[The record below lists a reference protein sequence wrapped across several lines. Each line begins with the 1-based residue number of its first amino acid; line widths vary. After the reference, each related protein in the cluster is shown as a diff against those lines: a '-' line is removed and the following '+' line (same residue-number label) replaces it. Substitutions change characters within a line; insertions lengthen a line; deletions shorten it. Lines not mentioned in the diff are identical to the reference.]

1 MFWSGFILISLV
13 PVNSSVLQG
22 TELDQTVSGAGA
34 SAFTLFPPTNIRIWY
49 FSFSFQTQN
58 RTEKRRDVGWV
69 WRTESWR
76 SLPVPGWGEAHLSLM
91 GETTGRFR
99 FAKFFLFKKKF
110 RPTNT
115 SQDSVRMGRGS
126 VTFSNMVDMM
136 GISGEDGET
145 EDCDERAPLLCPG
158 SRFS

>member
-22 TELDQTVSGAGA
+22 TELDQTLCIWGWSW
-34 SAFTLFPPTNIRIWY
+34 SLFFIPSY
-49 FSFSFQTQN
+49 FMIIHLFHFRQKTG
-58 RTEKRRDVGWV
+58 RRREDEFEGGKAEDVCLLQIEAERLAV
-69 WRTESWR
+69 WRASR
-76 SLPVPGWGEAHLSLM
+76 PVASGSDNSC
-91 GETTGRFR
+91 
-99 FAKFFLFKKKF
+99 FLLLFF
-110 RPTNT
+110 RPINT

-145 EDCDERAPLLCPG
+145 EDCDERVPLLCPG